1 MWFNGREDYKAHLIK
16 DLFWLARLA
25 YFVDIFGMLNELN
38 SLYKDIELMYLK
50 QPLKSRHLRESF
62 KVWKKKFAITI

>member
-1 MWFNGREDYKAHLIK
+1 MWFNGREDYKAHLIQY
-16 DLFWLARLA
+16 LFWLARLA

-50 QPLKSRHLRESF
+50 QLLKSSF
-62 KVWKKKFAITI
+62 KVWEKKFAITI